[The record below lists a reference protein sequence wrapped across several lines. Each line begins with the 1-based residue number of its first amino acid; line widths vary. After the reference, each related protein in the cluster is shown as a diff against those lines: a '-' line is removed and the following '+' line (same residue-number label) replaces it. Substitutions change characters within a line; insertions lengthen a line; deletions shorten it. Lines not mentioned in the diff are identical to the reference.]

1 MLRLRGYIRK
11 ICQKKGKAKR
21 LLNLAGASAF
31 RMEFMSMSAFLGLR
45 KPKILQ
51 ILLGSEAREADDD
64 WTKAIKSCSE
74 VQKRVENFLATGNV
88 HLGAKASRLG
98 LIFPILVI

>member
-45 KPKILQ
+45 KPKIL
-51 ILLGSEAREADDD
+51 
-64 WTKAIKSCSE
+64 
-74 VQKRVENFLATGNV
+74 
-88 HLGAKASRLG
+88 
-98 LIFPILVI
+98 